1 MVTNDINRQQ
11 FDYQASNPALNVHV
25 LEQPKEAIYNDHSTV
40 VPSFSSVNDKNSTL
54 GPDSISIEN
63 PLDNSQFL
71 FASSD
76 GLLDSTRTTFR
87 YNGVSEPLRRL
98 SLTNGIDIVEPP
110 NGEVNKKYEDMQLR
124 RKKKEEKKRGGEIKP
139 EDQPGYIGS
148 KEVDDILRELEPNRV
163 NSEKSSK
170 KKKKSNGLR
179 KNKNLRTDENE
190 EIEVE
195 VELDQDD
202 VKSPSPTTELKA
214 KSPGKTNDSTTDEN
228 ISIESTDQQYENDQM
243 PNGEKNMQ
251 SKINKSPVNDVKS
264 GKTAISPPL
273 VEPLVEET
281 EKTIYNEE
289 DLLNMQTLKLA
300 WARFQ
305 DKYAGRIK
313 QHDDRKVINNK
324 TGRRNDSHFQDAI
337 RVKMSNGSFSSSTGY
352 SETQT
357 KSSKKQNKQQ
367 RR

>member
-1 MVTNDINRQQ
+1 MVTNGINRQQ

-25 LEQPKEAIYNDHSTV
+25 LDPSKEAVYNDQSTV
-40 VPSFSSVNDKNSTL
+40 VPPFSSVNDKNSTL
-54 GPDSISIEN
+54 GPDSISIEH

-76 GLLDSTRTTFR
+76 SLLDSTRTSFR
-87 YNGVSEPLRRL
+87 YNGVSESLRRL
-98 SLTNGIDIVEPP
+98 SLTNGIDIAEPP
-110 NGEVNKKYEDMQLR
+110 NGEVSKKYEDMQQR

-170 KKKKSNGLR
+170 KKKKSTSAR
-179 KNKNLRTDENE
+179 KNKNLRIDENE

-202 VKSPSPTTELKA
+202 VKSPSPIAELKA
-214 KSPGKTNDSTTDEN
+214 KSPEKTNDSITEEN
-228 ISIESTDQQYENDQM
+228 VSIESTEQHNENGHM
-243 PNGEKNMQ
+243 PNVDKNTK
-251 SKINKSPVNDVKS
+251 SKINKSPVNDAKS
-264 GKTAISPPL
+264 GKTSISPPL
-273 VEPLVEET
+273 VEPLVDEA
-281 EKTIYNEE
+281 EKTVYNEE

-300 WARFQ
+300 WSRFQ
-305 DKYAGRIK
+305 DKYDGRIK
-313 QHDDRKVINNK
+313 HHDDRKAINNK
-324 TGRRNDSHFQDAI
+324 TGRGNDNHVQDAI
-337 RVKMSNGSFSSSTGY
+337 RVKTSNGPFSSTGY
-352 SETQT
+352 SEPQT
-357 KSSKKQNKQQ
+357 KTSKKQNKQQ